1 MKEECFVVLDTSS
14 VTRSINGQ
22 KWEEYN
28 DLKRQVTKHLSI
40 SFPQFSHC
48 IKIWVIRKLVSN
60 DNLRHKWKVDVSV
73 LLKLLY
79 KRHKSDLFQI
89 KFDFTSN
96 NFILLLHQ
104 NPFWKFPYINLVF
117 YFHLLFSY
125 NIHSLTIISC
135 SINYNLYSTALS
147 CLLGTTIFGT
157 SLGYIFDFQH
167 YALKPLY
174 FLYRQTFIGSV

>member
-1 MKEECFVVLDTSS
+1 MIRISVKKEYFVVLDTSS

-89 KFDFTSN
+89 HFDYTSN
-96 NFILLLHQ
+96 SFILFLRQYDL
-104 NPFWKFPYINLVF
+104 FPNINLL
-117 YFHLLFSY
+117 FHFQ
-125 NIHSLTIISC
+125 
-135 SINYNLYSTALS
+135 LS
-147 CLLGTTIFGT
+147 VHVNFTDLPTGLICAT
-157 SLGYIFDFQH
+157 
-167 YALKPLY
+167 
-174 FLYRQTFIGSV
+174 

>member
-1 MKEECFVVLDTSS
+1 MIEEYFVVLDTSS

-89 KFDFTSN
+89 HFDYTSN
-96 NFILLLHQ
+96 SFILFLRQ
-104 NPFWKFPYINLVF
+104 YKSAISFSTFSIIWYPFIDNHIMFHKLQFIFYSFKLFTRYNNFWYKFRVHF
-117 YFHLLFSY
+117 WFST
-125 NIHSLTIISC
+125 LC
-135 SINYNLYSTALS
+135 
-147 CLLGTTIFGT
+147 
-157 SLGYIFDFQH
+157 
-167 YALKPLY
+167 P
-174 FLYRQTFIGSV
+174 